1 MISLS
6 LVVLFLICL
15 FARAGL
21 GVTVG
26 LDGFFYSLPFVF
38 FSPFKSLLYST
49 LFYFSLFHFFLLRY
63 HSIMHPSRDIF
74 SSLINMSRHSFVSL
88 CQVFLLSFRDY

>member
-38 FSPFKSLLYST
+38 FPLSNLYPTLLYST
-49 LFYFSLFHFFLLRY
+49 FR
-63 HSIMHPSRDIF
+63 
-74 SSLINMSRHSFVSL
+74 SFTFI
-88 CQVFLLSFRDY
+88 C